1 MNQREDMLKTLQNT
15 REYYLK
21 MRGDNKDLEYRR
33 CCESVIKK
41 LDLEINKIVKE
52 DCS

>member
-15 REYYLK
+15 REYYTK
-21 MRGDNKDLEYRR
+21 MMSNNNNVEYRR